1 MGILKGYL
9 LDTHVLLWDMCG
21 SPRLSQTAKTAISDV
36 NIPKFI
42 SPVSIYEIMYKSKIG
57 KLQEYDYIAENFL
70 SLLEEF
76 GAVEL
81 PISNSHAH
89 YAGKMDWSHR
99 DPFDRLLVAQ
109 ACVDDLTL
117 ITNDDN
123 ISLLPWVDK
132 LW

>member
-9 LDTHVLLWDMCG
+9 LDTHTLLWALRD
-21 SPRLSQTAKTAISDV
+21 SQKLSKIARNVIADDR
-36 NIPKFI
+36 NHKF
-42 SPVSIYEIMYKSKIG
+42 VSAVSAYEIMYKYQIG
-57 KLQEYDYIAENFL
+57 KLVEFKYIAENYL
-70 SLLEEF
+70 TVIKEF
-76 GAVEL
+76 GVYEL
-81 PISNSHAH
+81 PISNSQAH

-109 ACVDDLTL
+109 ACIDGLTL
-117 ITNDDN
+117 ITDDDN